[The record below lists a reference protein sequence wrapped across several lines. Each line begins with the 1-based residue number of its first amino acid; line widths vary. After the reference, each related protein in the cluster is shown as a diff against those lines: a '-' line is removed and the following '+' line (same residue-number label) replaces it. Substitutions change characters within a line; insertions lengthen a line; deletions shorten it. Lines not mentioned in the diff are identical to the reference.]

1 MVVGLRRN
9 VGHAV
14 VYTLTVAKDH
24 AFFVGSARVLVH
36 NASCK
41 PSDILARA
49 IQIATGRVR
58 GVGERAHHIV
68 AYSHRLGADARRIL
82 AKYGIGV
89 NEADNGVILAQIQHK
104 GLHTTDY
111 FAAVD
116 YLLQEAERQNLSASE
131 VRQILRTI
139 AEDLE
144 QGSFPY

>member
-1 MVVGLRRN
+1 MHGGSNRTGCGTVGLY
-9 VGHAV
+9 GQ
-14 VYTLTVAKDH
+14 
-24 AFFVGSARVLVH
+24 
-36 NASCK
+36 SC
-41 PSDILARA
+41 
-49 IQIATGRVR
+49 
-58 GVGERAHHIV
+58 
-68 AYSHRLGADARRIL
+68 
-82 AKYGIGV
+82 IGV

-131 VRQILRTI
+131 VREILRTI